1 MSSKY
6 TMNQQIQGVGAK
18 SLSVIPSKFTAHLK
32 KDWKKTLGH
41 MYGHNMMQETHKVI
55 GKPNIP
61 GMGKYETGKKK
72 GQPRKIRFRKC
83 RSAGKAIVS
92 RVKDSDPI
100 GFRYMYGSP
109 LPLWDVGSNFTVEMG
124 FKARGSKKNATVD
137 QENGFDSFMRHYTK
151 QTIPK
156 FANRKN
162 VPREVTRKFRED
174 WEKMPKK
181 ISGFNITEG
190 YGKWLENKWGYKFK
204 VSHKETYHP
213 SLQIAFERQEKKFGR
228 TLQKWISQNIQR
240 VVNISMGEV

>member
-1 MSSKY
+1 
-6 TMNQQIQGVGAK
+6 
-18 SLSVIPSKFTAHLK
+18 
-32 KDWKKTLGH
+32 
-41 MYGHNMMQETHKVI
+41 
-55 GKPNIP
+55 
-61 GMGKYETGKKK
+61 
-72 GQPRKIRFRKC
+72 
-83 RSAGKAIVS
+83 
-92 RVKDSDPI
+92 
-100 GFRYMYGSP
+100 MYGSP